1 MYNGQKIDPK
11 AFVEAQI
18 KEIKEQVG
26 EDVVILGLSG
36 GVDSTVTA
44 MLIHRAIGD
53 KLQCIFVD
61 HGLLRKNEFE
71 DVLEYYKDKGLN
83 VKGVRAADRFFA
95 ACAGI
100 TDPELKRKAIGKTF
114 IDVFAEEARKVS
126 DAKWLAQGTIWPD
139 IAESHSDKGTIKS
152 HHNVGGLPD
161 DLKFGL
167 VEPLKYLY
175 KYEVREVGAELGL
188 DSYILGR
195 HPFPGPGLA
204 VRILGDIT
212 PEKVRILQDADD
224 IYIRGLREYKVK
236 LSGEE
241 ARRVLAAGVPAAMQ
255 DGEIEVS
262 LYDQIWQAGVILL
275 SAVRSVGVMGDE
287 RTYEHPVALRAVTS
301 TDAMTADWAH
311 LPYDFMAKVSN
322 EIINKVR
329 GVNRVCYDISSKPPA
344 TIEWE

>member
-195 HPFPGPGLA
+195 HPFPGPGLG
-204 VRILGDIT
+204 VRCLGELT
-212 PEKVRILQDADD
+212 PEKIAILQEADKIWIDA
-224 IYIRGLREYKVK
+224 LRE
-236 LSGEE
+236 
-241 ARRVLAAGVPAAMQ
+241 A
-255 DGEIEVS
+255 S
-262 LYDQIWQAGVILL
+262 LYDKVWQAAAIFVPVKTTGVKD
-275 SAVRSVGVMGDE
+275 GC
-287 RTYEHPVALRAVTS
+287 RTYENVIALRAVNS
-301 TDAMTADWAH
+301 IDAVTAQIVH
-311 LPYDFMAKVSN
+311 LPWELLDKVQN
-322 EIINKVR
+322 EIITRVK
-329 GVNRVCYDISSKPPA
+329 GVNRVVYDISSKPSA

>member
-83 VKGVRAADRFFA
+83 VKGVRASDRFFA

-195 HPFPGPGLA
+195 HPFPGPGLG
-204 VRILGDIT
+204 VRCLGELT
-212 PEKVRILQDADD
+212 PEKIA
-224 IYIRGLREYKVK
+224 ILREADKIWIDA
-236 LSGEE
+236 LRE
-241 ARRVLAAGVPAAMQ
+241 AG
-255 DGEIEVS
+255 
-262 LYDQIWQAGVILL
+262 LYDRVWQAAANFVPVKTTGVKD
-275 SAVRSVGVMGDE
+275 GC
-287 RTYEHPVALRAVTS
+287 RTYENVIALRAVNS
-301 TDAMTADWAH
+301 IDAVTAQIVH
-311 LPYDFMAKVSN
+311 LPWELLDKVQN
-322 EIINKVR
+322 EIITRVK
-329 GVNRVCYDISSKPPA
+329 GVNRVVYDISSKPSA